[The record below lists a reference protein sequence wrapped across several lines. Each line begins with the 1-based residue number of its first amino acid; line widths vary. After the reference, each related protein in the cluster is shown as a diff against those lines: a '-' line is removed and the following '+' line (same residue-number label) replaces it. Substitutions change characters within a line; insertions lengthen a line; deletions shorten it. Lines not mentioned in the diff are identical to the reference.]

1 MQIIIKKHWRKFVC
15 QCFLIVINDL
25 NDYQLVKFLLTKE
38 YVLQRDLS
46 EKLNAVNGKTT
57 KQSNFSCKLKRE
69 HLTYKELR
77 QVCDILGYD
86 LILALKKARKNGLS
100 SRG

>member
-1 MQIIIKKHWRKFVC
+1 MKYNKFESFC
-15 QCFLIVINDL
+15 QEIYNLNMIINDL

-46 EKLNAVNGKTT
+46 EKLNVVNGKTT

-77 QVCDILGYD
+77 QICDILGYD
-86 LILALKKARKNGLS
+86 LIVQKRK
-100 SRG
+100 

>member
-1 MQIIIKKHWRKFVC
+1 MNIME
-15 QCFLIVINDL
+15 L

-38 YVLQRDLS
+38 YMLQRDLA
-46 EKLNAVNGKTT
+46 EKLNERNGKKT

-77 QVCDILGYD
+77 QICDILGYD
-86 LILALKKARKNGLS
+86 LYIKKRTN
-100 SRG
+100 

>member
-1 MQIIIKKHWRKFVC
+1 MSVYC
-15 QCFLIVINDL
+15 QSIYNTFMNIMEL

-38 YVLQRDLS
+38 YMLQRDLS
-46 EKLNAVNGKTT
+46 EKLNERNGKTT

-77 QVCDILGYD
+77 QICDILGYD
-86 LILALKKARKNGLS
+86 LYIKKRNN
-100 SRG
+100 

>member
-1 MQIIIKKHWRKFVC
+1 MNIME
-15 QCFLIVINDL
+15 L

-38 YVLQRDLS
+38 YMLQRDLS
-46 EKLNAVNGKTT
+46 DKLNERNGKTT

-77 QVCDILGYD
+77 QICDILGYD
-86 LILALKKARKNGLS
+86 LYIKKRNNS
-100 SRG
+100 N